1 MFINLLL
8 IGLGGFL
15 GSILRFLIY
24 ILVNRHVST
33 HFPFGTFTVNIIGSL
48 LIGILYGLWIRE
60 TMDDTASRLW
70 ITGFCGGFTTFSTF
84 SNDLL
89 TLTNHGETAVMLFYA
104 GASVLLGYVAVY
116 LGMALVKA

>member
-33 HFPFGTFTVNIIGSL
+33 HFPFGTFTVNIL
-48 LIGILYGLWIRE
+48 
-60 TMDDTASRLW
+60 
-70 ITGFCGGFTTFSTF
+70 
-84 SNDLL
+84 
-89 TLTNHGETAVMLFYA
+89 AVC
-104 GASVLLGYVAVY
+104 
-116 LGMALVKA
+116 